1 MRSTKQNSNSTG
13 RDKMNRQGLT
23 ELTDRLSSEARTE
36 RIKKLSATKRRKI
49 IYTIRDAYQDAMP
62 ENVGDL
68 SNIELQI
75 AFMKKFNQ
83 LTHIIKEQTNKIDV
97 TK

>member
-1 MRSTKQNSNSTG
+1 MRDKNSNLTR
-13 RDKMNRQGLT
+13 RDEMNRQGLT

-49 IYTIRDAYQDAMP
+49 IYTIRDAYQNAMP
-62 ENVGDL
+62 DNVGDL

-75 AFMKKFNQ
+75 AFIKKFNQ